1 MPVAFR
7 FTLRDGF
14 KIPPPACWRSRHLT
28 QKLVN
33 RMNWCGSFGPPL
45 VHHRHAYGKNPFTGQ
60 EQWFEAKPATVRV
73 KVRALKKIKDAAL
86 NG

>member
-1 MPVAFR
+1 
-7 FTLRDGF
+7 
-14 KIPPPACWRSRHLT
+14 
-28 QKLVN
+28 
-33 RMNWCGSFGPPL
+33 MNWCGSFGPPL